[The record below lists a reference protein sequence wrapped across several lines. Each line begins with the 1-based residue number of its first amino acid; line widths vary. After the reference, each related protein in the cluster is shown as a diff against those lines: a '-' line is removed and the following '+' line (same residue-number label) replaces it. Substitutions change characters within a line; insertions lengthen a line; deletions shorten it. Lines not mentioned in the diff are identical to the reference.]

1 MPRNVLSAKPLLA
14 TSLNFLL
21 FKTEPR
27 SETTLG
33 LETQHSELQ
42 QVKLPSGRPNCNTRP
57 RYEVKAALTPTA
69 GFGGGFFGVVFPLLS
84 ADGCVLNDVIPL
96 RGRRT
101 HCVWL
106 WPSAVKPLVVGGW
119 PRSTWESFSGASWR
133 MPYRQYRAHHVL
145 THFSPSP
152 SSTAFLFTHA
162 VTCYKDMD
170 EIKKKRLLFQMNW
183 IITATLT
190 VLCLFLML
198 IKGAFAWYHLW
209 SAGHWYANCA
219 YVVK

>member
-1 MPRNVLSAKPLLA
+1 MPRNVLSAMPLLA

-57 RYEVKAALTPTA
+57 HYEVKAALAPTA
-69 GFGGGFFGVVFPLLS
+69 GFGGFFGVVFPLLS
-84 ADGCVLNDVIPL
+84 ADDCVLNDVIPL
-96 RGRRT
+96 RGFDPVRWS
-101 HCVWL
+101 HL
-106 WPSAVKPLVVGGW
+106 L
-119 PRSTWESFSGASWR
+119 SGADPDR
-133 MPYRQYRAHHVL
+133 PGRALVGPAGGGRIDSIEPI
-145 THFSPSP
+145 TYWFAHFSPCP
-152 SSTAFLFTHA
+152 SSTTFLFTHA

-190 VLCLFLML
+190 CVC
-198 IKGAFAWYHLW
+198 
-209 SAGHWYANCA
+209 S
-219 YVVK
+219 